1 MRSVFKYQAIM
12 NFHRD
17 AKCDAYDTIIVGSG
31 IGGLTS
37 AALLAAAGKK
47 VLLVERHD
55 RPGGYAHGFS
65 RKQYLFDSGVHLTSG
80 CGPQGYNNGQFIHQV
95 LKAVGIQDQVEF
107 ISVNPY
113 GRTLFP
119 GLAVNLPQGLEPLI
133 AELTQAFPDQGEAL
147 QALMKVC
154 LALTEE
160 ISMANDV
167 MPVSDPATIQ
177 AKLPT
182 LFRYRRTTLKSALDD
197 YLSDGRLKAVLAS
210 LWPYLGLPPSRLSFL
225 YWSIMFIGYTV
236 DGAYYCKG
244 SFQNFANALATGIK
258 SQGGEV
264 LYKMGVRRI
273 EVDQGQ
279 VKGVMLD
286 NGQHIAAPIVISNAD
301 MRQTVYSMVG
311 AEHFTALFIK
321 KLQRARSSSSIFVVY
336 IATDL
341 DLTKLDV
348 AHESFYFDSFD
359 HEASYTT
366 ALSGKA
372 NWFSAT
378 VPTLIDPSLAPA
390 GEHLIMLTTLV
401 AYDAVRSWK
410 AAKQNYQ
417 DRILAMAEVHIPGL
431 KDHLLWIESGTP
443 RTMER
448 YTLNEYGAAYGWE
461 PSPEQIGPNR
471 PGNESSIG
479 GLYFAG
485 HWSAPGGGVYG
496 VTVSG
501 VQTAQAIL
509 GSKNLAEFWQQF
521 DKSMN
526 A

>member
-1 MRSVFKYQAIM
+1 M

-17 AKCDAYDTIIVGSG
+17 AQQDAYDSIIIGSG

-37 AALLAAAGKK
+37 AALLATVGKK

-65 RKQYLFDSGVHLTSG
+65 RKQYRFDSGVHLTSG
-80 CGPQGYNNGQFIHQV
+80 CESQGYRNGQFIHRV
-95 LKAVGIQDQVEF
+95 LKATGIEDQVEF
-107 ISVNPY
+107 IPVNPY
-113 GRTLFP
+113 GRTVFP
-119 GLAVNLPQGLEPLI
+119 GLTLDMPQGLEAFI
-133 AELTQAFPDQGEAL
+133 TELSRTFPDQATAL
-147 QALMKVC
+147 QELMKTC

-160 ISMANDV
+160 ISIANDV

-177 AKLPT
+177 AQLPT

-197 YLSDGRLKAVLAS
+197 YLSDERLKSLIAS

-244 SFQNFANALATGIK
+244 SFQNFANALANGIK
-258 SQGGEV
+258 AKGGEV
-264 LYKMGVRRI
+264 LYKTGVRRI
-273 EVDQGQ
+273 EVERKQ
-279 VKGVMLD
+279 VKGVILD
-286 NGQHIAAPIVISNAD
+286 NGQRIAAPIVISNAD
-301 MRQTVYSMVG
+301 MKQTVYSMVG
-311 AEHFTALFIK
+311 AEHFSPVFIK
-321 KLQRARSSSSIFVVY
+321 KLARARPSSSLFVVY

-341 DLTKLDV
+341 DLTRLGIT
-348 AHESFYFDSFD
+348 HESFYFDSFD
-359 HEASYTT
+359 HEASFTT
-366 ALSGKA
+366 ALSGHA

-378 VPTLIDPSLAPA
+378 VPTLIDPSLAPE

-401 AYDAVRSWK
+401 AYDAVPSWK
-410 AAKQNYQ
+410 AAKQSYQ
-417 DRILAMAEVHIPGL
+417 DKLLDMAETHIPGL
-431 KDHLLWIESGTP
+431 KSHLLWVESGTP

-448 YTLNEYGAAYGWE
+448 YTLNEFGAAYGWE

-471 PGNESSIG
+471 LGHDSSID

-509 GSKNLAEFWQQF
+509 GIKTQSEFWQQF
-521 DKSMN
+521 D
-526 A
+526 